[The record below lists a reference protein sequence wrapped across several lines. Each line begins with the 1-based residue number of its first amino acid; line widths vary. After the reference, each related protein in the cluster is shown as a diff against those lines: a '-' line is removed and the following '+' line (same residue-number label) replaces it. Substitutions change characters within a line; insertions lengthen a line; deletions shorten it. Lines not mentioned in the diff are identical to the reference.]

1 MLNDATQLSQE
12 SSARDYKI
20 PMPSINLSGGLK
32 MESPLV
38 SVAGLMGP
46 LSSGFNQA
54 FSVYER
60 PFLELINVKGE
71 ADSDVFLAGIK
82 AATGVVL
89 PLVPNTVSEGDD
101 YVIYWLAPNEWLIQ
115 STQPRVP
122 VIDAALSKLLA
133 GQFASVV
140 DVSSGN
146 TTLVMTGEKVS
157 AVLQKGCP
165 LDFHPRVFA
174 VGQCAQSHYFKAG
187 IVLRPL
193 ANGNVEVIIRRSFA
207 DYFGRIL
214 VDAAEE
220 YLKEHLS

>member
-1 MLNDATQLSQE
+1 MLNDASHLSQE
-12 SSARDYKI
+12 FKSQDFSTSS
-20 PMPSINLSGGLK
+20 PMINLLGGLN
-32 MESPLV
+32 MASPLT

-46 LSSGFNQA
+46 LASGTNQA

-71 ADSDVFLAGIK
+71 AHSDVFLAAIK
-82 AATGVVL
+82 KATGATL
-89 PLVPNTVSEGDD
+89 PLAPNTVSESDD
-101 YVIYWLAPNEWLIQ
+101 YIIYWLAPNEWLVQ

-122 VIDAALSKLLA
+122 VIDAVLGKLLA

-146 TTLVMTGEKVS
+146 TTLVMTGEKVRS
-157 AVLQKGCP
+157 VLQKGCP
-165 LDFHPRVFA
+165 LDFHPRVFS
-174 VGQCAQSHYFKAG
+174 VGQCAQSHFFKAG

-220 YLKEHLS
+220 YLS

>member
-1 MLNDATQLSQE
+1 MLNDANHLSQDFNPQDLRTP
-12 SSARDYKI
+12 S
-20 PMPSINLSGGLK
+20 PMINLLGALK
-32 MESPLV
+32 MVSPLA
-38 SVAGLMGP
+38 SAAGLMGP
-46 LSSGFNQA
+46 LSSGTNQA

-71 ADSDVFLAGIK
+71 AHSDVFLAAIK
-82 AATGVVL
+82 KATGATL
-89 PLVPNTVSEGDD
+89 PLVPNTVSESDD
-101 YVIYWLAPNEWLIQ
+101 YIIYWLAPNEWLIQ

-122 VIDAALSKLLA
+122 VIDAALGKLLA

-146 TTLVMTGEKVS
+146 TTLVMMGEKARS
-157 AVLQKGCP
+157 VLQKGCP

-214 VDAAEE
+214 ADAAEE
-220 YLKEHLS
+220 YLA

>member
-1 MLNDATQLSQE
+1 MLNDANHLSQDFKPQDLR
-12 SSARDYKI
+12 APAPI
-20 PMPSINLSGGLK
+20 INLSGALK
-32 MESPLV
+32 MTSPLA
-38 SVAGLMGP
+38 SVAGLLGP
-46 LSSGFNQA
+46 LSSGTNQA

-71 ADSDVFLAGIK
+71 ANSDVFQAAIK
-82 AATGVVL
+82 KATGATL
-89 PLVPNTVSEGDD
+89 PTVPNTVSESDD
-101 YVIYWLAPNEWLIQ
+101 YIIYWLAPNEWLIQ

-122 VIDAALSKLLA
+122 VIDAALGKLLA

-140 DVSSGN
+140 DISSGN
-146 TTLVMTGEKVS
+146 TTLVMMGEKVRS
-157 AVLQKGCP
+157 VLQKGCP
-165 LDFHPRVFA
+165 LDFHSRVFT

-220 YLKEHLS
+220 YVS

>member
-1 MLNDATQLSQE
+1 
-12 SSARDYKI
+12 
-20 PMPSINLSGGLK
+20 MPLPTINLSGGVK
-32 MESPLV
+32 MESPLIG
-38 SVAGLMGP
+38 VAGVMGP
-46 LSSGFNQA
+46 LSSGVNQA

-71 ADSDVFLAGIK
+71 VDSDVFLAGIK

-89 PLVPNTVSEGDD
+89 PIVPNTVAEGED

-122 VIDAALSKLLA
+122 VLDAALSKLLT
-133 GQFASVV
+133 GQFAAVV

-146 TTLVMTGEKVS
+146 TTLVMSGEKVR

-165 LDFHPRVFA
+165 LDFHPRVFT

-187 IVLRPL
+187 VVLRPL
-193 ANGNVEVIIRRSFA
+193 GNGNVEVIIRRSFA

-214 VDAAEE
+214 ADAAEE
-220 YLKEHLS
+220 YLREHRGEYVEEYPEEHLS

>member
-1 MLNDATQLSQE
+1 MLNDAKVLAKNFTSE
-12 SSARDYKI
+12 S
-20 PMPSINLSGGLK
+20 MPTNLLGGLK
-32 MESPLV
+32 LASPLAG
-38 SVAGLMGP
+38 VAGLMST
-46 LSSGFNQA
+46 LTSGENRA
-54 FSVYER
+54 FSVLEK

-71 ADSDVFLAGIK
+71 ADSEAFLAAIK
-82 AATGVVL
+82 NTTGAAL
-89 PLVPNTVSEGDD
+89 PLLPNTVSESAD

-122 VIDAALSKLLA
+122 VLDAALSKVLT

-146 TTLVMTGEKVS
+146 TTLIMAGEKVR

-165 LDFHPRVFA
+165 LDFHPKVFK

-187 IVLRPL
+187 VVLRPL
-193 ANGNVEVIIRRSFA
+193 ANGHFEVIIRRSFA

-214 VDAAEE
+214 VDAVEE
-220 YLKEHLS
+220 YR